1 MALFVIPTS
10 TYRTKVMSKH
20 IGFIVQLYVFRMDS
34 VQLDIEPKSSPKV
47 IAELYYFASSNRI
60 LTQKKKSEM
69 E

>member
-1 MALFVIPTS
+1 
-10 TYRTKVMSKH
+10 MSKH

-60 LTQKKKSEM
+60 LAKEKKKLNGIK
-69 E
+69 